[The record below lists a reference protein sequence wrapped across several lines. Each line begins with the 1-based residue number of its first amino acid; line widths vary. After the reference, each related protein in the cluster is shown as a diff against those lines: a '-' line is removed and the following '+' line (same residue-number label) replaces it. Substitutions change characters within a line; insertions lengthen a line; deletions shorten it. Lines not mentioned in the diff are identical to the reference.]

1 MANQFIEVPS
11 GTLFAFLKAR
21 SFVESVEGHEVVFVR
36 RSAKCPAV
44 VMKVYTSVSQG
55 AVTARAKDADAIRVT
70 LLGELK
76 GEYNGKPLRPKGFF
90 SRKILRV
97 NSVEGVLERIRD
109 ACREAA
115 EVARQY
121 ERVCAHCGSP
131 AYTDS
136 GNCYVKSCRETH
148 RNSHT
153 QP

>member
-1 MANQFIEVPS
+1 MNRYIEVPAD
-11 GTLFAFLKAR
+11 TMFTYLRDRKF
-21 SFVESVEGHEVVFVR
+21 EETTEGNEVVFVR
-36 RSAKCPAV
+36 RGEKCPAM
-44 VMKVYTSVSQG
+44 VMKVYTSVAKG
-55 AVTARAKDADAIRVT
+55 HAAARAKDADAIRVA
-70 LLGELK
+70 LVGELK

-109 ACREAA
+109 ACCEAA

-136 GNCYVKSCRETH
+136 GNCYVKSCREAH
-148 RNSHT
+148 RNSYA